1 MILIRNKYPFYYT
14 LRFFHYSFTS
24 ASILALHRLNVLTVI
39 SQSFLPFG
47 STPFLLQ
54 PYFNPADSLL
64 FSILPG
70 TTHFSP
76 QKGDGGWSVALF
88 RLSYIFP
95 SDVIAAGN
103 ARVLERGREGLHID
117 RKHEFPPSGTVR
129 AECQSNDLHS
139 IPGKL
144 SDRFPRPIPIC
155 VPSQFSRVHLHVRGR
170 VTLNT

>member
-1 MILIRNKYPFYYT
+1 MQTKNPPFIIRKMISIVMYDLNSYEINIHSIT
-14 LRFFHYSFTS
+14 VCVFFIIHPPPP
-24 ASILALHRLNVLTVI
+24 SILALHRLNVLTVI

-95 SDVIAAGN
+95 SDIIAAGN
-103 ARVLERGREGLHID
+103 ARVLERGGEGLHID

-139 IPGKL
+139 IPA
-144 SDRFPRPIPIC
+144 S
-155 VPSQFSRVHLHVRGR
+155 
-170 VTLNT
+170 